1 MYANTKTSCSMNES
15 MQNSILGHVE
25 RGADDQLRFVE
36 ELCRVNSYT
45 DNIDG
50 VQRVAGMIL
59 ERAGSLFRTHE
70 PVEDEA
76 GRTHHI
82 LRSGGDGPAIYLLG
96 HLDTVFPPGHPFQS
110 CSRKGNWLTGPGTG
124 DMKGGL
130 AVIVSALEALAHA
143 GVIDSMNLS
152 MILGA
157 DEETGSTGSRAIYER
172 ERERAAA
179 CLTAECAGENGELVA
194 SRHGKAGGRLDCSGE
209 QDHVG
214 KGNGKKTS
222 AVLELSRAVIALES
236 LNGVFPD
243 VTVNVGQ
250 ISGGL
255 GPSTVAGEAHCLFD
269 LRWHEEI
276 YFEKLVSE
284 ARRLTEDR
292 TTGGGRC
299 RLTILNHR
307 PAMPATEG
315 TARLKAA
322 LKLIAGSTGT
332 VITTEH
338 RRGTSDAN
346 FFGAAGVPTID
357 GFGPVCLDDHT
368 ERERILIPSL
378 ASSTALLALLL
389 AGHGPGL
396 APA

>member
-1 MYANTKTSCSMNES
+1 MNES
-15 MQNSILGHVE
+15 VQNSILDHVG

-36 ELCRVNSYT
+36 EICRVNSHT

-50 VQRVAGMIL
+50 VQRVADMIL

-70 PVEDEA
+70 PVMDEG

-82 LRSGGDGPAIYLLG
+82 LRSGGDGPAVYLLG

-110 CSRKGNWLTGPGTG
+110 CGRNGDWLTGPGTG

-130 AVIVSALEALAHA
+130 AVIVFALEALAHA
-143 GVIDSMNLS
+143 GAIDSMNLS

-172 ERERAAA
+172 EVSRAAA
-179 CLTAECAGENGELVA
+179 CLTAECAGENGEFVV
-194 SRHGKAGGRLDCSGE
+194 SRNGKAGGRLDCTGE
-209 QDHVG
+209 QGHVG
-214 KGNGKKTS
+214 RGDGGKRS
-222 AVLELSRAVIALES
+222 AILGISRAVIALES
-236 LNGVFPD
+236 LNGAFPD
-243 VTVNVGQ
+243 VTVNVGRV
-250 ISGGL
+250 SGGL
-255 GPSTVAGEAHCLFD
+255 GPSTVPGEAHCLFD
-269 LRWHEEI
+269 LRWRDEI

-284 ARRLTEDR
+284 ARRLTGDR
-292 TTGGGRC
+292 EPGDGRC

-315 TARLKAA
+315 TARLTAS
-322 LKLIAGSTGT
+322 LELTAGSAGT
-332 VITTEH
+332 VISTEH

-346 FFGAAGVPTID
+346 FFGAAGVPAID

-368 ERERILIPSL
+368 ERERILIPTLTSR
-378 ASSTALLALLL
+378 TALLALFL

>member
-1 MYANTKTSCSMNES
+1 MNETV
-15 MQNSILGHVE
+15 QNLILDYIEH
-25 RGADDQLRFVE
+25 AASDQLRFVE
-36 ELCRVNSYT
+36 DLCSINSYT

-50 VQRVAGMIL
+50 VQRVAGMVL

-70 PVEDEA
+70 PIEDEA
-76 GRTHHI
+76 WHTHHI
-82 LRSGGDGPAIYLLG
+82 LRNGGEGSAIYLLG
-96 HLDTVFPPGHPFQS
+96 HLDTVFPPGHTFQA
-110 CSRKGNWLTGPGTG
+110 CSRNGDWLTGPGTG

-130 AVIVSALEALAHA
+130 AVIVFALEALAHA

-172 ERERAAA
+172 ERANAAA
-179 CLTAECAGENGELVA
+179 CLTAECAGENGELVL
-194 SRHGKAGGRLDCSGE
+194 SRNGKAGGRLDCSGA

-214 KGNGKKTS
+214 RGDGEKMS

-236 LNGVFPD
+236 LNGAFPD

-250 ISGGL
+250 VGGGL
-255 GPSTVAGEAHCLFD
+255 GPSTVPGEAHCLFD
-269 LRWHEEI
+269 LRWRDEI
-276 YFEKLVSE
+276 YFDKLVSE
-284 ARRLTEDR
+284 ARRLTENQK
-292 TTGGGRC
+292 TVAGSC

-315 TARLKAA
+315 TARLMAS
-322 LKLIAGSTGT
+322 LELTAGLTGT
-332 VITTEH
+332 VVTTEH

-357 GFGPVCLDDHT
+357 GFGPVCLEDHT
-368 ERERILIPSL
+368 ERERILIPTL
-378 ASSTALLALLL
+378 SSRTVLLALFL

>member
-1 MYANTKTSCSMNES
+1 MNES
-15 MQNSILGHVE
+15 VRNSILDHIE
-25 RGADDQLRFVE
+25 RAAGDQLRFLE
-36 ELCRVNSYT
+36 GLCRVNSHT
-45 DNIDG
+45 DNIEG

-59 ERAGSLFRTHE
+59 ERAGSLLRTHE
-70 PVEDEA
+70 PTMDKA

-82 LRSGGDGPAIYLLG
+82 LRSGGDGPAVYLLG
-96 HLDTVFPPGHPFQS
+96 HLDTVFPPGHSFQS
-110 CSRKGNWLTGPGTG
+110 CSRNGDWLTGPGTG

-130 AVIVSALEALAHA
+130 AVIVFALEALAHA

-157 DEETGSTGSRAIYER
+157 DEETGSTGSRTIYER
-172 ERERAAA
+172 ERARAAA
-179 CLTAECAGENGELVA
+179 CLTAECAGENGELVV
-194 SRHGKAGGRLDCSGE
+194 SRNGKAGGRLDCTGE

-214 KGNGKKTS
+214 RSGGGKKS

-236 LNGVFPD
+236 LNGAFPG

-250 ISGGL
+250 VSGGL
-255 GPSTVAGEAHCLFD
+255 GPSTVPGEAHCLFD
-269 LRWHEEI
+269 LRWRDEI
-276 YFEKLVSE
+276 YFDKLVSE

-292 TTGGGRC
+292 TTGGGSC

-315 TARLKAA
+315 TARLTAA
-322 LKLIAGSTGT
+322 LELTAGLTGT
-332 VITTEH
+332 VVTTEH
-338 RRGTSDAN
+338 RRGTSDVN
-346 FFGAAGVPTID
+346 FFGAAGVPAID

-368 ERERILIPSL
+368 ERERILIPTL
-378 ASSTALLALLL
+378 ASRTALLALFL